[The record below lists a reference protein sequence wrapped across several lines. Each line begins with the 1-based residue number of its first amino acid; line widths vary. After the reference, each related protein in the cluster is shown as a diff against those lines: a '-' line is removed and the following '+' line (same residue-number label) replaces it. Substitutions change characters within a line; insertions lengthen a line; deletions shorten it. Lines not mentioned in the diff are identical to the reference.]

1 MALTKISRNLLDTGV
16 SDSSDATAITIDSSE
31 TVTFTNNI
39 LVGAADSGKLFFLAS
54 SGFSPRLQGN
64 TNDLSLYTNNTERM
78 RINSAGKVLL
88 GTSTASSSTHAR
100 LVLGGGTENYIQF
113 SSTNNVGGAIGVT
126 SAGNIPFYTLTGA
139 VGSESFAERMRIDS
153 SGNVLIG
160 TTSASSFPANERAT
174 TLLGSNMT
182 ISHNTSNGS
191 GDSYIRFGRD
201 TSLIGSITQSGNT
214 AVACNTTSDYRLKEN
229 INYDFNALD
238 RVKQLKPARFNF
250 IVDADKT
257 LDGFLAHEVSNIVP
271 EAVTGNKDAMTS
283 VVLYTESDEL
293 PEGKNVGDVKTA
305 AEIDPQGIDQ
315 SKLVPLLTKAIQE
328 LSTKLEAAEARITT
342 LEG

>member
-1 MALTKISRNLLDTGV
+1 MTTKIPAEL
-16 SDSSDATAITIDSSE
+16 SSTPGIVDNSNATAITIDSSE
-31 TVTFTNNI
+31 N
-39 LVGAADSGKLFFLAS
+39 VGIGGTTLTGWANKQVVLDGGSLTSVAYVMVNDTTGRSGTDGSVITL
-54 SGFSPRLQGN
+54 SGSDMYLIQRESANMIFR
-64 TNDLSLYTNNTERM
+64 TANTERM

-126 SAGNIPFYTLTGA
+126 SAGSIPFYTLTGA
-139 VGSESFAERMRIDS
+139 VGSESFSERMRIDS

-160 TTSASSFPANERAT
+160 TTSASNFPANERAI
-174 TLLGSNMT
+174 TLLGSSMT

-191 GDSYIRFGRD
+191 GDSYVRFGRD
-201 TSLIGSITQSGNT
+201 TSVIGSITQSGNT
-214 AVACNTTSDYRLKEN
+214 AVAYNTTSDYRLKEN
-229 INYDFNALD
+229 VNYEFDALS

-250 IVDADKT
+250 IADADT
-257 LDGFLAHEVSNIVP
+257 TVDGFIAHEVSDIVP
-271 EAVTGNKDAMTS
+271 EAITGEKDGEQM
-283 VVLYTESDEL
+283 
-293 PEGKNVGDVKTA
+293 
-305 AEIDPQGIDQ
+305 QGIDQ

-328 LSTKLEAAEARITT
+328 QQDIIDDLKSRIET